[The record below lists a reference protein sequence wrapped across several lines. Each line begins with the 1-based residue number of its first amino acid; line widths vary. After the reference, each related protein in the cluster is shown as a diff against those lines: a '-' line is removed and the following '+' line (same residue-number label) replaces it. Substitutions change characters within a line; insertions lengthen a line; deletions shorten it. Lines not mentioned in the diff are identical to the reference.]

1 MPSYTFLNTDSGEV
15 FTTIMSIAERED
27 YLKAN
32 PHIQQQLIS
41 APALGDSIR
50 LGLRKPDDGFRD
62 RLREIKKA
70 HSRGITRST
79 INTH

>member
-1 MPSYTFLNTDSGEV
+1 MPTYLFRD
-15 FTTIMSIAERED
+15 TTTGVEEELFMSISDRTI
-27 YLKAN
+27 YLETN
-32 PHIQQQLIS
+32 PHIEQLVHG

-70 HSRGITRST
+70 HSGGITRSN
-79 INTH
+79 INTF

>member
-1 MPSYTFLNTDSGEV
+1 MPNYTFLNTLTNECSTV
-15 FTTIMSIAERED
+15 YMSMDERD
-27 YLKAN
+27 QFVKDN
-32 PHIQQQLIS
+32 PHMQQQIHS

-70 HSRGITRST
+70 
-79 INTH
+79 N

>member
-1 MPSYTFLNTDSGEV
+1 MPSYTFKNLNTGEEW
-15 FTTIMSIAERED
+15 TDIMSISEREEF
-27 YLKAN
+27 LSKN
-32 PHIQQQLIS
+32 PQVQQQLTS

-70 HSRGITRST
+70 HSKGFTRST
-79 INTH
+79 VHTF